1 MDIELENN
9 DLKSMVRS
17 KGAELLLLQ
26 EIKDGNDY
34 LWNGDPSW
42 WEFCS
47 PILFPIVG
55 KVKNGKYKVYGNVYE
70 LPQYG
75 LGRISEFELANKT
88 TDTVSFKLR
97 YSDETLKVYTYKF
110 ELTVS
115 YVLTSRSVNVTWRNW

>member
-55 KVKNGKYKVYGNVYE
+55 KVKNGKYKFYGNVYE

-115 YVLTSRSVNVTWRNW
+115 YV

>member
-9 DLKSMVRS
+9 DLKIMVRS

-26 EIKDGNDY
+26 EIKDGTDY

-42 WEFCS
+42 REFCS

-55 KVKNGKYKVYGNVYE
+55 KVKNGKYKVDGNVYE
-70 LPQYG
+70 LPQHG

-88 TDTVSFKLR
+88 TDTVSFKLW
-97 YSDETLKVYTYKF
+97 YSDETQKVYPYKF
-110 ELTVS
+110 ELIVS
-115 YVLTSRSVNVTWRNW
+115 YVLTCWSVNVTWSDW